1 MAEPVYPPL
10 VYEFQ
15 LLHSLLHAWPVL
27 FLFFILAILVD
38 GKGIHC
44 GLICIS
50 LLSKNLYM
58 CIGYLN
64 IFDEVP

>member
-1 MAEPVYPPL
+1 MAVPIYPPV
-10 VYEFQ
+10 VYESQ

-44 GLICIS
+44 GLIFIS

-58 CIGYLN
+58 FIGYLN
-64 IFDEVP
+64 ILDEVP